1 MNDKPVAA
9 LVTTSVLRNTHIKIP
24 HTRHISHCC
33 YSMGCIRQTWVTN
46 HHQRV
51 ANGNEEEWE
60 VTGKKAGS
68 VNKPSDNLW
77 LTDVRDERRTG
88 VNDAIFS
95 GDAKRYLKVD
105 AQVQPGVQS

>member
-1 MNDKPVAA
+1 
-9 LVTTSVLRNTHIKIP
+9 
-24 HTRHISHCC
+24 
-33 YSMGCIRQTWVTN
+33 MGCIRQTWVTN

-68 VNKPSDNLW
+68 ENKPSDNLW

>member
-1 MNDKPVAA
+1 M
-9 LVTTSVLRNTHIKIP
+9 
-24 HTRHISHCC
+24 
-33 YSMGCIRQTWVTN
+33 
-46 HHQRV
+46 
-51 ANGNEEEWE
+51 
-60 VTGKKAGS
+60 
-68 VNKPSDNLW
+68 NKPSDNLW